1 MYFEARKPI
10 NDEIS
15 NQENANKEKK
25 LILIKKV
32 SEISNDDNEVNIQ
45 EFKKLKDE
53 WIKVGPVG
61 RKSEKKMWDEF
72 NKNADRFFIERNQKI
87 QDDIDIVKN
96 LNEKLNNDE
105 ISIREI
111 KNSLNEIKNIK
122 NTKEFK
128 KINKDLKSKISELNK
143 IKKEAKVN
151 SYVSIYDALV
161 KTTDI
166 ENVPLIFKDSIEK
179 SFENKNSND
188 DELRY
193 VCIKLEILS
202 GNTSLKK
209 DQELRNNIQLELLSN
224 KFNKSSK
231 SNLNDLDSLIDHFIL
246 NFSKDDTKTNH
257 ANYWKRIVKCI
268 NDLIS

>member
-15 NQENANKEKK
+15 NQENTNKEKK

-87 QDDIDIVKN
+87 QYDIDIVKN

-179 SFENKNSND
+179 SFENNNSND